1 MPYIRPAPAQAL
13 KMLVQPRPLISLCH
27 ALNGWLQIG
36 YRSRIAT
43 DFIVTRFILVDPW
56 FVGSESLVTQAASA
70 ANLR

>member
-43 DFIVTRFILVDPW
+43 DVIVTLFILVDPW